1 MEKGKIVLISAP
13 SGTGKGTVIKKLFEL
28 RDDMALSVSWTTRQP
43 RPGEE
48 DGVHYHF
55 RTEDEFQKLL
65 ESGGFLEHAGI
76 FERRYGTPEQPALD
90 AVNAGRM
97 LILEIDI
104 QGALQV
110 MEKKAELI
118 SIFLL
123 PPSMAELRRRL
134 ESRGTETTE
143 KIAGRFATAYDEL
156 KVAHKYQYCVIN
168 DDVNTAAAE
177 MSAILDGGGEKHL
190 TNNYL
195 QFIKTLQEEKV

>member
-1 MEKGKIVLISAP
+1 MGKGRLVLVSAP
-13 SGTGKGTVIKKLFEL
+13 SGTGKGTVIKKLFTL
-28 RDDMALSVSWTTRQP
+28 RSDTALSVSWTTRQP

-55 RTEDEFQKLL
+55 RTEEEFQRLI

-76 FERRYGTPEQPALD
+76 FERRYGTPAQPALE
-90 AVNAGRM
+90 AVNAGKM

-110 MEKKAELI
+110 MEKEGETL

-123 PPSMAELRRRL
+123 PPSMSELKRRL
-134 ESRGTETTE
+134 ESRGTETPE
-143 KIAGRFATAYDEL
+143 KIAGRFAAAYEEL
-156 KVAHKYQYCVIN
+156 KVAHRYKYCVIN
-168 DDVNTAAAE
+168 SDIDTAAAE
-177 MSAILDGGGEKHL
+177 MSAILDGDGEKHL

-195 QFIKTLQEEKV
+195 QFIKTLQEEKA